1 MFLTENLPL
10 HNQVLF
16 DLQIHRLLLG
26 NNMNL
31 NSELEMVV
39 LSKTAQE
46 TRSWLA
52 MHRPHLAKGQK
63 IRNID
68 FVPNIR
74 KLILIHLAFSPN
86 KETSSLSKY

>member
-31 NSELEMVV
+31 NSEMVRNGC
-39 LSKTAQE
+39 SERDCERDKIMACNAQAPSCQ
-46 TRSWLA
+46 RLGN
-52 MHRPHLAKGQK
+52 MK
-63 IRNID
+63 
-68 FVPNIR
+68 
-74 KLILIHLAFSPN
+74 
-86 KETSSLSKY
+86 